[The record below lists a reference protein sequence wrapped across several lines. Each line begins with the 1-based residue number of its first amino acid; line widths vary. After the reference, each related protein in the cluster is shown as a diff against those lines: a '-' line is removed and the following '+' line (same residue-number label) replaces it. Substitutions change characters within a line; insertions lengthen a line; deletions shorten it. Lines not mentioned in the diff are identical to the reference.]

1 VRALRRS
8 IVAAVALLAVAL
20 AARPV
25 SPLPTPAPSARLAGR
40 VELKEKGGRLVPGE
54 GALVMV
60 DGPAL
65 GEAPPAPVV
74 TSKDKR
80 FSPRVIAVRKGAQ
93 VAFPNVDPIFHNA
106 FSRTPGNEFDLG
118 LYRRG
123 ASRSVR
129 LNNPGLVRVYCNIH
143 PEMAAYVMVVE
154 RGPFA
159 VAGPDGQFT
168 VHGIA
173 PGPRTVRFWSER
185 GGQQEQ
191 AVVFR
196 GGAEQRLDVV
206 LDASAYR
213 WLPHKNKHGADYPP
227 AKPDGERY

>member
-1 VRALRRS
+1 VPRLSRWIAAAL
-8 IVAAVALLAVAL
+8 VL
-20 AARPV
+20 AAAAAAPRPV
-25 SPLPTPAPSARLAGR
+25 SPLPSPAASAHLTGR

-54 GALVMV
+54 GTLVMV

-65 GEAPPAPVV
+65 GEAAPAPVV
-74 TSKDKR
+74 VSKDKR
-80 FSPRVIAVRKGAQ
+80 FTPRVIAVRKGAQ
-93 VAFPNVDPIFHNA
+93 VTFPNVDPIFHNA

-159 VAGPDGQFT
+159 TAGADGQFS
-168 VHGIA
+168 VRGIA
-173 PGPRTVRFWSER
+173 PGPRTVRFWNER

-191 AVVFR
+191 VVVFR
-196 GGAEQRLDVV
+196 PGAGQRLDVV

-227 AKPDGERY
+227 ARPDGERY

>member
-1 VRALRRS
+1 VPALRRS
-8 IVAAVALLAVAL
+8 LVAGLGLLAAAL

-25 SPLPTPAPSARLAGR
+25 SPLASPPASARLTGR

-54 GALVMV
+54 GTLVMV

-74 TSKDKR
+74 VSKEKR
-80 FSPRVIAVRKGAQ
+80 FTPRVIAVRKG
-93 VAFPNVDPIFHNA
+93 VPVTFPNLDPIFHNA

-159 VAGPDGQFT
+159 TVGADGQFAL
-168 VHGIA
+168 HGIA

-185 GGQQEQ
+185 AGQQEQ

-196 GGAEQRLDVV
+196 AGAEQRLDAV

-213 WLPHKNKHGADYPP
+213 FLPHKNKHGRDYPP

>member
-1 VRALRRS
+1 MPALGRS
-8 IVAAVALLAVAL
+8 VAAAAGLVAVAA

-25 SPLPTPAPSARLAGR
+25 SPLPSASASAQLAGR
-40 VELKEKGGRLVPGE
+40 VELKEKGGRVVPGE
-54 GALVMV
+54 GTLVMV

-65 GEAPPAPVV
+65 GQAPPAPVV

-80 FSPRVIAVRKGAQ
+80 FTPRVIAVRKGAQ

-106 FSRTPGNEFDLG
+106 FSRTPGSEFDLG

-159 VAGPDGQFT
+159 VAGSDGQFR
-168 VHGIA
+168 VLGIA
-173 PGPRTVRFWSER
+173 AGPRTVRFWSER

-191 AVVFR
+191 TVVFR
-196 GGAEQRLDVV
+196 AGGEQRLDVV

-227 AKPDGERY
+227 ARPDGERY